1 MSRIKG
7 ILAERGLL
15 LDKAFEKIHYKTLT
29 NGNRYIYL
37 ACPIPLNIQQKIGS
51 NDDKMFVW
59 FMASA

>member
-15 LDKAFEKIHYKTLT
+15 LDKAFEKIHYKTLA

-37 ACPIPLNIQQKIGS
+37 ACPIPLNIKLAVM
-51 NDDKMFVW
+51 DDWMFVW